1 MKKIV
6 VLALWLTSCSS
17 VHSVTAPLDALTYH
31 ISIEEAKTFKEEYNN
46 LNISNIID
54 YKDFIEIRKKT
65 DLKDIEKI
73 KKEWDKCNITETTA
87 VTKEHKVFHRC
98 HGADFY
104 TYIKLHINFKELNIN
119 QILATECNHMF
130 GGYSQFESC

>member
-6 VLALWLTSCSS
+6 VLVLWLTSCSS

-65 DLKDIEKI
+65 DLKDIGGFHITRHTAGSWWLQGTNLEGESVKPLRI
-73 KKEWDKCNITETTA
+73 EIVKELLGHSSVLITEKHYA
-87 VTKEHKVFHRC
+87 
-98 HGADFY
+98 
-104 TYIKLHINFKELNIN
+104 KLTNQNI
-119 QILATECNHMF
+119 LL
-130 GGYSQFESC
+130 SLKD